1 MQNGDPEYEA
11 QVAAVRHRLVAA
23 QNRIQREGSVAYA
36 ITLGGDD
43 RRGVHRLTNKLFEW
57 MDARNMDA
65 AVHGRPRGD
74 VRDLPPL
81 YRMWRDCPAKGRGS
95 IFVRPASNQIL
106 IDRIRGRSKRKQFE
120 SQLDQMLRM
129 EGTWAREGIKV
140 IKLWLTVSAK
150 VHRQRRET
158 RTDLDRWRQ
167 KQYDRSIVK
176 DLEEGGEIA
185 AAIRERTDHPDGPW
199 HVLDGRSPK
208 ERDLAAA
215 EVIADALEEAVA
227 GDVSSGEQPEVA
239 DVSGKAGRRVES
251 LFDPDHLSL
260 KAPDDDEYHDRL
272 RRLRDEITERAL
284 AALEDERSTVIVLQ
298 GWDAAG
304 KGGVIRRALPAL
316 DPGFYR
322 VVSTAAPNEVERR
335 FPYLW
340 RFWRDLP
347 PPGNLRFF
355 DRSWYGRVLVE
366 RIEGFATEDD
376 WRRAYDEIVDFER
389 QLVDSGMNVAKVWLE
404 VSAEEQLRRFEA
416 REATP
421 EKRYKITD
429 EDWRNREKRPE
440 YEVAVR
446 EMIARTDR
454 DWAPWHVVSSENKR
468 AARLRFL
475 EILRDTLE

>member
-11 QVAAVRHRLVAA
+11 RVGAIRERLIAA
-23 QNRIQREGSVAYA
+23 QTRIRREGAVAYA
-36 ITLGGDD
+36 ITIGGDD

-57 MDARNMDA
+57 MDARSMDA
-65 AVHGRPRGD
+65 CVHGRPRGD
-74 VRDLPPL
+74 ARDLPPL
-81 YRMWRDCPAKGRGS
+81 FRMWRDCPAKGRGA

-106 IDRIRGRSKRKQFE
+106 VDRVRGRTKRKQFE
-120 SQLDQMLRM
+120 SQLEQMHRM
-129 EGTWAREGIKV
+129 EATWAREGIKV
-140 IKLWLTVSAK
+140 VKLWLTVSAK

-185 AAIRERTDHPDGPW
+185 AAIRERTDHPDGQW
-199 HVLDGRSPK
+199 HVFDGSAPK

-215 EVIADALEEAVA
+215 EAVAVALEEAAA
-227 GDVSSGEQPEVA
+227 GDVCKGEQPKVPDISAKTE
-239 DVSGKAGRRVES
+239 RRVEA
-251 LFDPDHLSL
+251 LFDDGNLVRE
-260 KAPDDDEYHDRL
+260 APDEEEYHDRL
-272 RRLRDEITERAL
+272 RRLRDQITERAL
-284 AALEDERSTVIVLQ
+284 AALEDERSTVVVLQ

-335 FPYLW
+335 YPYLW

-347 PPGNLRFF
+347 QPGNLRFF

-366 RIEGFATEDD
+366 RIEGFATEAE

-389 QLVDSGMNVAKVWLE
+389 QLVDSGIHLAKVWLE
-404 VSAEEQLRRFEA
+404 ISDEEQLRRFEA

-421 EKRYKITD
+421 EKRYKITE
-429 EDWRNREKRPE
+429 EDWRNREKRPQ
-440 YEVAVR
+440 YEAAVR

-454 DWAPWHVVSSENKR
+454 DWGPWHVVSSENKR

-475 EILRDTLE
+475 EILRDTLG